1 MSTSETGA
9 DVPLEDVSAI
19 RAFNR
24 FYTHRVGVVKPG
36 MLDSPWSLTEVRIL
50 YELRHRSRVEAL
62 DLRRDLDMDA
72 GQLSRVL
79 TRLQRNGLVARSPS
93 SADRRRQVVELTEEG
108 KEAAETLDD
117 RANEQVVGLVSH
129 LPEGDRERLIEAMGT
144 VRRLFGEPR
153 PRHGADHHA
162 AAAEPTQGH
171 DGAAPV
177 TSPPSYSEA
186 VLREPRPG
194 DLGWVV
200 ERHGALYADEY
211 GWDTS
216 FEAWVARLIADYAQA
231 SDPSAQRLWIAELDG
246 LRAGCVACTREDEQT
261 ARLRLFLV
269 EPTARG
275 HGVGSLLMRRCLDFA
290 RSSGYRRMVLSTYSV
305 LAAARRVYEGSGF
318 RLASSQPE
326 RVFGRDLTAQVWER
340 EL

>member
-1 MSTSETGA
+1 MNTPATGTG
-9 DVPLEDVSAI
+9 VPPEDVSAI

-93 SADRRRQVVELTEEG
+93 SSDRRRQVVELTDEG
-108 KEAAETLDD
+108 TEAAATLDD

-129 LPEGDRERLIEAMGT
+129 LSEGDRDRLIGAMGT
-144 VRRLFGEPR
+144 VRRLFDEPR
-153 PRHGADHHA
+153 PRTGAEHPGA
-162 AAAEPTQGH
+162 RAEPPQER
-171 DGAAPV
+171 GATPTASEPA
-177 TSPPSYSEA
+177 YSEA
-186 VLREPRPG
+186 ALREPRPG
-194 DLGWVV
+194 DLGWIV
-200 ERHGALYADEY
+200 ERHGTLYADEY
-211 GWDTS
+211 GWDSS
-216 FEAWVARLIADYAQA
+216 FEAWVAGLVADYARAPDRTGQH
-231 SDPSAQRLWIAELDG
+231 LWIAELDG
-246 LRAGCVACTREDEQT
+246 LRAGCIACTREDERT

-275 HGVGSLLMRRCLDFA
+275 RGVGGLLMRRCLDFA
-290 RSSGYRRMVLSTYSV
+290 RSAGYRRMVLSTYSV

-318 RLASSQPE
+318 HLASAQPE

-340 EL
+340 GL